1 MNALTYEI
9 RNAAALVA
17 ATRPVKPASTEAKG
31 FMARLWDAFVESR
44 MRQAEREIRMHLHL
58 IPEDVLAKSGYAA
71 TYKDAD
77 KLPFVK

>member
-9 RNAAALVA
+9 RSAAALVA
-17 ATRPVKPASTEAKG
+17 STRPEKSATATKG
-31 FMARLWDAFVESR
+31 FWARLWDAFIESR

-58 IPEDVLAKSGYAA
+58 IPADVLAQSGYAA
-71 TYKDAD
+71 TYKDAA